1 MKEKDTVT
9 VFEEIKAGLEQAIEY
24 EKGNLKARTT
34 VLSIEPLTH
43 FTAEDIKRIR
53 KSTGLTQ
60 QMFAG
65 FMGVSIKTVEA
76 WESGRNKPEG
86 PACRIL
92 SLIKRD
98 PQFPRVSGIIGT

>member
-1 MKEKDTVT
+1 MT

-24 EKGNLKARTT
+24 ERGNLKARTT
-34 VLSIEPLTH
+34 VLSIEPVTH
-43 FTAEDIKRIR
+43 FTAEDIKHIR

-60 QMFAG
+60 QMFASL
-65 FMGVSIKTVEA
+65 MGVSVKTVEA

-92 SLIKRD
+92 AMIARD
-98 PQFPRVSGIIGT
+98 PQFPILSGIISA